1 LVHQRSCQKPQQG
14 QSTELRQSKPPGA
27 SFPFGDGDGAD
38 AGEGDQAE
46 HHDADAL
53 EGGVAG
59 FKAGVQGLLGCR
71 AGVPVLHRIE
81 NAHLGDEDFLGR
93 KSAQKSGIDLPV
105 KSGHL
110 RDGFHPVAYLSGVG
124 MFHGRCRIRRGSF
137 LRPGVGVQEP
147 QDDGGPQNEGSRL
160 PDVHEGPRPHQG
172 AHLPQGGEAQALHV
186 VERVP
191 LGGLE
196 ERVFQ
201 EPGAAQG
208 QKDAAGVN
216 PEQYGGLQAGGK
228 QGGDEHHVNRQA
240 TRAAH
245 HGQDGDGDQ
254 AVVARFNPPGGQDGG
269 NRAAEAQQEGGKA
282 AAVQAHDF
290 HDAAH
295 EAGDPH
301 HISAVFQQGDGS
313 EEQHHV
319 GKKGQHAAYAAHH
332 AFPQQGL
339 QAGPRFQH
347 AAGPD
352 AEHLRAC
359 LDEPDQRVADGE
371 AQEEN
376 DVNDAQEDKG
386 TPYPVHQDGVQP
398 GSPPVVLRLC
408 LPFHK
413 LPGSNL
419 EPANLTGKL
428 KIPDLRE
435 GGRAVWPAL
444 SRCLFRIVS
453 QGTAE
458 ARLLLAAHGRKPLNE
473 QNGRRAAEDHGGQA
487 LEHI

>member
-1 LVHQRSCQKPQQG
+1 
-14 QSTELRQSKPPGA
+14 
-27 SFPFGDGDGAD
+27 
-38 AGEGDQAE
+38 
-46 HHDADAL
+46 
-53 EGGVAG
+53 
-59 FKAGVQGLLGCR
+59 
-71 AGVPVLHRIE
+71 
-81 NAHLGDEDFLGR
+81 
-93 KSAQKSGIDLPV
+93 
-105 KSGHL
+105 
-110 RDGFHPVAYLSGVG
+110 
-124 MFHGRCRIRRGSF
+124 M
-137 LRPGVGVQEP
+137 
-147 QDDGGPQNEGSRL
+147 
-160 PDVHEGPRPHQG
+160 
-172 AHLPQGGEAQALHV
+172 
-186 VERVP
+186 
-191 LGGLE
+191 
-196 ERVFQ
+196 
-201 EPGAAQG
+201 
-208 QKDAAGVN
+208 
-216 PEQYGGLQAGGK
+216 
-228 QGGDEHHVNRQA
+228 
-240 TRAAH
+240 
-245 HGQDGDGDQ
+245 
-254 AVVARFNPPGGQDGG
+254 
-269 NRAAEAQQEGGKA
+269 
-282 AAVQAHDF
+282 
-290 HDAAH
+290 
-295 EAGDPH
+295 
-301 HISAVFQQGDGS
+301 
-313 EEQHHV
+313 
-319 GKKGQHAAYAAHH
+319 
-332 AFPQQGL
+332 
-339 QAGPRFQH
+339 FQH

-458 ARLLLAAHGRKPLNE
+458 ARLLLATHGRKPLNE